1 MIVLPKQARADLP
14 GNATQ
19 RLHRS
24 DARGLN
30 RRAVPRTNQIFGIR
44 CPGGAVPHSDT
55 SGRNT
60 RETGAAHRPRWR
72 ALRMRCA

>member
-1 MIVLPKQARADLP
+1 MIVLPEQARTHLP
-14 GNATQ
+14 SSATQ
-19 RLHRS
+19 RLHLS

-30 RRAVPRTNQIFGIR
+30 RRAAPCTNLILGTRFP
-44 CPGGAVPHSDT
+44 PGDVPHSDT